1 MRKFLSRGASLL
13 RSTLRRLWADYR
25 HLLAPLLAV
34 VAIYLIFNIV
44 GISCPIK
51 FITGISCPGCGMTRA
66 LIHALRLDFA
76 SAFFYHPLWIGL
88 IPAVIAYFWLYV
100 KGKDRG
106 AKILLIFCGAAL
118 IIAYVL
124 RMFFAEGDVVVFHPE
139 ENLLFRIIEKMK
151 GLGKG

>member
-34 VAIYLIFNIV
+34 VAIYLIFNIA

-51 FITGISCPGCGMTRA
+51 FLTGISCPGCGMTRA
-66 LIHALRLDFA
+66 LIHALRLDFV
-76 SAFFYHPLWIGL
+76 SAFYYHPLWIGL
-88 IPAVIAYFWLYV
+88 IPAAIAYIVLYV

-106 AKILLIFCGAAL
+106 AKILLILCGAAL

-124 RMFFAEGDVVVFHPE
+124 RMFFADGDIVVFHPE
-139 ENLLFRIIEKMK
+139 ENLLFRIIGKIN
-151 GLGKG
+151 GLG

>member
-1 MRKFLSRGASLL
+1 MKKIFIKGKRLVVGAAQK
-13 RSTLRRLWADYR
+13 LWADYR

-34 VAIYLIFNIV
+34 AAIYLIFNIV

-51 FITGISCPGCGMTRA
+51 FLTGISCPGCGMTRA

-76 SAFFYHPLWIGL
+76 AAFFYHPLWIGL

-100 KGKDRG
+100 KGKEKS
-106 AKILLIFCGAAL
+106 AKVLLIICGATL
-118 IIAYVL
+118 LIAYVL

-139 ENLLFRIIEKMK
+139 ENLLFRIIEKIK
-151 GLGKG
+151 GP